1 MVCNRKCTTD
11 TSACNS
17 VLLLSRHEDGS
28 VRFWDASSTNL
39 QLLYK
44 YSSAPVF
51 VTDAASPDAEE
62 EEWPPFKK
70 VVLTHVSCLVKASGA
85 RRHLDVLYIN

>member
-1 MVCNRKCTTD
+1 MHCFP
-11 TSACNS
+11 
-17 VLLLSRHEDGS
+17 RHEDGS

-39 QLLYK
+39 PLLYK

-51 VTDAASPDAEE
+51 VTEAASPDADE

-70 VVLTHVSCLVKASGA
+70 VRTSIPVMRQLILYLVQLNFDTSKP
-85 RRHLDVLYIN
+85 